1 MYIAAAF
8 EKYKACCSAAHLLFF
23 PESSI
28 QQDSK
33 SPSLRHSCDS
43 NEDVLL
49 AYITA
54 MIHEKLLSVHITP
67 SL

>member
-8 EKYKACCSAAHLLFF
+8 EKCKACCSAAHLLFF
-23 PESSI
+23 PSI
-28 QQDSK
+28 LQDSK